1 MFISIALMI
10 VVIILYLVVVL
21 RLWKTQPPSAL
32 VETDK
37 ISPLARAIK
46 KTLSPLILTKEDS
59 GRTVHV
65 APGQVI
71 RWILP
76 GNPTTGYRWRIERID
91 GGSVRVDDELI
102 YTPSTPFR
110 VGSGGSY
117 SLHMEAGRCPGETRV
132 VLVYSDVSG
141 RNEST
146 YDMTIA
152 VDSGVDIGIVDLDS
166 SVDLNDNQQT
176 VNIPLC
182 SLLQVDLPVPTE
194 GYEWILVKMAGTSL
208 EKTRWD
214 GNENDTRFYAI
225 DVGKTK
231 LIYYYK
237 KILEKT
243 SVADFTVVI
252 DVKKK

>member
-132 VLVYSDVSG
+132 VLVYTDVSG

-152 VDSGVDIGIVDLDS
+152 VDSGVDIGLLNKYP
-166 SVDLNDNQQT
+166 SVDLKDNQQI
-176 VNIPLC
+176 VKIPLC
-182 SLLQVDLPVPTE
+182 SSLHVDLPVPTE
-194 GYEWILVKMAGTSL
+194 GYEWVLVKLSGSSLVKSMWETNEDDTS
-208 EKTRWD
+208 
-214 GNENDTRFYAI
+214 FYAI

-243 SVADFTVVI
+243 RVADFTVVI
-252 DVKKK
+252 DVKK